1 MHPLTKIFIVLVALL
16 AVAIVPLVAV
26 NAANEGT
33 FKRRWLD
40 EQAKSAA
47 ATTELAAARAN
58 HQATEASLSKT
69 ISELQAEIARLTKEG
84 DSRAAQLRKV
94 EGELASARALQA
106 TINSNLEIMAQ
117 TGKASTALNE
127 SLVAELRDLRTKV
140 VESEKQV
147 VELDEAVAM
156 LTSQLEVAD
165 AARRALQEELTRIG
179 EEKSVAVANIAK
191 YVAYFGELPA
201 ASAGATTSLDGGR
214 VPADRDLSATIVS
227 VQRNGDATLAE
238 INAGS
243 RDGVR
248 EGWVLMIGDSGR
260 FVANLRIIEVDVN
273 RATGVVELENRS
285 GGSVALGQRAVA
297 RRGE

>member
-1 MHPLTKIFIVLVALL
+1 VHPLTKIFIVLVALL

-58 HQATEASLSKT
+58 HQATEAALSKT

-94 EGELASARALQA
+94 EGELAAARALQA

-127 SLVAELRDLRTKV
+127 SLVRELRDLRAKV

-147 VELDEAVAM
+147 VELDEAVAT

-165 AARRALQEELTRIG
+165 AARRSLQEELIRIS
-179 EEKSVAVANIAK
+179 EEKAVAVASIAK

-201 ASAGATTSLDGGR
+201 ASAGATTILDGGR
-214 VPADRDLSATIVS
+214 IPADRDLSATVVG
-227 VQRNGDATLAE
+227 VQRSGDSTLAE

-285 GGSVALGQRAVA
+285 GGSVAIGQRAVA

>member
-1 MHPLTKIFIVLVALL
+1 VHPLTKIFIVLVALL

-58 HQATEASLSKT
+58 HQATEAALSKT
-69 ISELQAEIARLTKEG
+69 ISEG

-94 EGELASARALQA
+94 EGELAAARALQA

-127 SLVAELRDLRTKV
+127 SLVRELRDLRAKV

-147 VELDEAVAM
+147 VELDEAVAT

-165 AARRALQEELTRIG
+165 AARRSLQEELIRIS
-179 EEKSVAVANIAK
+179 EEKAFAVASIAK

-201 ASAGATTSLDGGR
+201 ASAGATTILDGGR
-214 VPADRDLSATIVS
+214 IPADRDLSATVVG
-227 VQRNGDATLAE
+227 VQRIGDSTLAE

-285 GGSVALGQRAVA
+285 GGSVAIGQRAVA